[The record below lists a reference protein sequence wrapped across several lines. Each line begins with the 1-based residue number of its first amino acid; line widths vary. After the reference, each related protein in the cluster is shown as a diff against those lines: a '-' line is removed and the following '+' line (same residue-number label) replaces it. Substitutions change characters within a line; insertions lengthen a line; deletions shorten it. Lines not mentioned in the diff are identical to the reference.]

1 MDITNGTKRMLG
13 IGTILALV
21 LPAQAENM
29 DWQVRRLM
37 QPTPEEERRDASG
50 RIFIYDGLH
59 ETQVNQAM
67 DSHFHRVDSMMF
79 VRTRIDTADGE
90 TEVEDDGCDE

>member
-1 MDITNGTKRMLG
+1 MDITLGKKLMLG
-13 IGTILALV
+13 IGTMLTLV
-21 LPAQAENM
+21 LPVQAENTE
-29 DWQVRRLM
+29 WQVRRLL

-59 ETQVNQAM
+59 EAQVNQAM
-67 DSHFHRVDSMMF
+67 DSQFHRVDSMMF
-79 VRTRIDTADGE
+79 VRTRVDTADGE